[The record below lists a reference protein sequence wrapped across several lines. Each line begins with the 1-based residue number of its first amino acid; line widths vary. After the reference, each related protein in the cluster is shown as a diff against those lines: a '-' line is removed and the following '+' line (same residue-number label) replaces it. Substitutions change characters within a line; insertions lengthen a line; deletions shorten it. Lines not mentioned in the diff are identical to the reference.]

1 MKHRLPNEKKDL
13 FYTISWLV
21 IVCIILLAIKFI
33 AIENEWLG
41 SIVFVCAMA
50 VPGWIRNIRRNKQIQ
65 KIDAIRKELNL
76 SLEEVRALGQIGQ
89 YDLIDWQWKK
99 AHVSQKQF
107 YLLEDALERRYF
119 LTFGEAFKA

>member
-1 MKHRLPNEKKDL
+1 MKHGLPNEKKDL

-21 IVCIILLAIKFI
+21 TVCIILIAIKFI

-107 YLLEDALERRYF
+107 YLLEDALERKYF